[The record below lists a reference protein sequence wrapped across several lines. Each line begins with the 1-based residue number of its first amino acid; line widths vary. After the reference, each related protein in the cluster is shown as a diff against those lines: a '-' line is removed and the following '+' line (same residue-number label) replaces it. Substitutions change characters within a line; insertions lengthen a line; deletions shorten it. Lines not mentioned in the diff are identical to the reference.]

1 MGMFLKIWALI
12 MGMIMAFF
20 SAKTPVKAY
29 EPETADI
36 NGVTY
41 KNCFLPEYST
51 YNGMKASDDD
61 PICLIPGESES
72 FLGAQKGWY
81 AITDKIVSRGLYPNN
96 GNGSTGKRV
105 YCVESDWNE
114 LKAYYGDMKN
124 WRFFAGTKYCI
135 NGKMPPDPI
144 EIERENNNL
153 ELWSELMQFTYD
165 CNNNRQSEMKKQGLY
180 YELPQK
186 INTVKFGIY
195 FYMQSD
201 DELFSAG
208 TGCGDV
214 IDYEG
219 TLYLQVVSVGDMYV
233 GAYKLPAELQTF
245 IRELD
250 EKCDFSSFYW
260 PVY

>member
-1 MGMFLKIWALI
+1 MGMFLKLWALI

-20 SAKTPVKAY
+20 SAKAPAKAY
-29 EPETADI
+29 EPETVVI

-41 KNCFLPEYST
+41 KNCFIPEYAYLNAGKIQFDTNEPFYTEESGLFRSKT
-51 YNGMKASDDD
+51 DWYKINDKLIICGRDVL
-61 PICLIPGESES
+61 PILETPG
-72 FLGAQKGWY
+72 
-81 AITDKIVSRGLYPNN
+81 T
-96 GNGSTGKRV
+96 V
-105 YCVESDWNE
+105 YYCRESDWNE
-114 LKAYYGDMKN
+114 LKAYYSDMNN
-124 WRFFAGTKYCI
+124 WRFFAGTSYVI
-135 NGKMPPDPI
+135 NGKKPDPI
-144 EIERENNNL
+144 EIERNNNNL
-153 ELWSELMQFTYD
+153 ELWAELMQFTFD
-165 CNNNRQSEMKKQGLY
+165 CNNNNDRQSEMKKQGLY

-186 INTVKFGIY
+186 INAEKYGIY

-219 TLYLQVVSVGDMYV
+219 TLYLRVVSVGDMYD
-233 GAYKLPAELQTF
+233 GAYKLPAELQSF

-250 EKCDFSSFYW
+250 EKCDFSSFYL